1 VDKVLD
7 EVAGSRPP
15 DVSVTDDYDVVN
27 QLWCV
32 TDAAKVEQIRGLMAD
47 KKLLIADGHHRYETA
62 LAFHRENPQLAGAD
76 RVMMTFVNMYN
87 PGLRI
92 LASHRVLHNLPGF
105 DPAAMLEK
113 LKGAFGVRPMPDLN
127 AIYAAW
133 REPHPNSVRFG
144 VVLEGLN
151 TVYLLDKARD
161 QRLDV
166 QVLHQAIL
174 RDALGI
180 SDEAVREEKYLHYV
194 RGATAAAEMVSRG
207 EAQAAF
213 LMEPPTV
220 DQVADISFADGVMP
234 QKSTDFYPKML
245 SGLTIYKL

>member
-1 VDKVLD
+1 
-7 EVAGSRPP
+7 
-15 DVSVTDDYDVVN
+15 
-27 QLWCV
+27 
-32 TDAAKVEQIRGLMAD
+32 
-47 KKLLIADGHHRYETA
+47 
-62 LAFHRENPQLAGAD
+62 
-76 RVMMTFVNMYN
+76 MTFVNMYN

-92 LASHRVLHNLPGF
+92 LASHRVLHNLPDF
-105 DPAAMLEK
+105 EPLAMLEK
-113 LKGAFGVRPMPDLN
+113 LNRGFTVQPMPDLN

-133 REPHPNSVRFG
+133 REPHPTAVRFG
-144 VVLEGLN
+144 VVPQGLG
-151 TVYLLDKARD
+151 TVYLLETPRD

-194 RGATAAAEMVSRG
+194 RGANAAADMVSRG

-220 DQVADISFADGVMP
+220 DQVAEISFGGGVMP